1 MPGVQPFEL
10 GVAWE
15 GFGIDRTDDGVP
27 SYDCFVVSESAF
39 GADGG
44 RVPPRRRRPPRPGG
58 DADLVIVPANVD
70 HGVALRCRARAAAD
84 DRRAGCARH
93 ERVLGRVRLGEA
105 GLLDGRDCTTHWR
118 HAHELAD
125 RFPRARVNP
134 NVLFVCD
141 GPVLTSAGTASGLD
155 LCLHLIRAD
164 HGEEVARRVARRMVM
179 PPHRDGGQ
187 AQYVDAP
194 IRTRDADTLAPLL
207 DELAR
212 QLQEEHTIESLAERI
227 AMSPRTFARRFRAET
242 GTSPHLWITHQRV
255 LLARRMLEEGDDPID
270 TVADRCGFGTG
281 RDAASSL
288 RPDRRRIA
296 GVLPPHV
303 PPACRQLSDAQG
315 LRNRVLICLDTA
327 RAVDRSFR
335 TSEQSGEGHGDR
347 VGRRAQ
353 LPR

>member
-1 MPGVQPFEL
+1 VAPIRSVAIIALPGVQPFEL

-27 SYDCFVVSESAF
+27 PYDCVVVSETPN
-39 GADGG
+39 
-44 RVPPRRRRPPRPGG
+44 VPTAAGYRLDVDHRLDRAA
-58 DADLVIVPANVD
+58 DADLVIVPALIDYTECSGAVLDLLRATVD
-70 HGVALRCRARAAAD
+70 RGARVMSVCSGAFT
-84 DRRAGCARH
+84 
-93 ERVLGRVRLGEA
+93 LGEA

-118 HAHELAD
+118 HAEELAA
-125 RFPRARVNP
+125 RYPKARVNP

-164 HGEEVARRVARRMVM
+164 HGEEIARRVARRMVM

-194 IRTRDADTLAPLL
+194 IRTRVADTLAPLL
-207 DELAR
+207 DELAGE
-212 QLQEEHTIESLAERI
+212 LQNEHTVESLAERV

-281 RDAASSL
+281 AMLRHHFGRIVGVSPATYRRTFRQPAAS
-288 RPDRRRIA
+288 
-296 GVLPPHV
+296 
-303 PPACRQLSDAQG
+303 
-315 LRNRVLICLDTA
+315 
-327 RAVDRSFR
+327 
-335 TSEQSGEGHGDR
+335 
-347 VGRRAQ
+347 
-353 LPR
+353 

>member
-1 MPGVQPFEL
+1 VTDRRPIRSVAIVAMPGVQPFEL

-27 SYDCFVVSESAF
+27 SYDCFVVSEARS
-39 GADGG
+39 
-44 RVPPRRRRPPRPGG
+44 VPTAAGYGLDVNDRLDRAA
-58 DADLVIVPANVD
+58 DADLVIIPANVD
-70 HGVALRCRARAAAD
+70 HGVASGAVHELLRNTVAR
-84 DRRAGCARH
+84 GAR
-93 ERVLGRVRLGEA
+93 VMSVCSGAFVLGEA

-212 QLQEEHTIESLAERI
+212 QLQEEHTIESLAERV

-281 RDAASSL
+281 AMLRHHFGRIVGVSPASYRRTFRQPAAS
-288 RPDRRRIA
+288 
-296 GVLPPHV
+296 
-303 PPACRQLSDAQG
+303 
-315 LRNRVLICLDTA
+315 
-327 RAVDRSFR
+327 
-335 TSEQSGEGHGDR
+335 
-347 VGRRAQ
+347 
-353 LPR
+353 